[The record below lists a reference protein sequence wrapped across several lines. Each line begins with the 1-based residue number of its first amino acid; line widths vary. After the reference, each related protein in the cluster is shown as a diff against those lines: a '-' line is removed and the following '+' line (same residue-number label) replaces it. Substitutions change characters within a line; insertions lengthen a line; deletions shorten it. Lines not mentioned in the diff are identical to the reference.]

1 MQSPLPGENQWDL
14 KLSAS
19 RSELLDGGMADEL
32 ALWLSRGRVENAEI
46 EEIVARGGMDV
57 L

>member
-32 ALWLSRGRVENAEI
+32 ALWLSRGRVEIAEI